1 VRDRGALVVGLA
13 LIGGGIALA
22 FTVGWILGLVVAILG
37 VGVLVMALRG

>member
-1 VRDRGALVVGLA
+1 MRDRGALIVGLA

-22 FTVGWILGLVVAILG
+22 LTVGWILGLIVAVLG

>member
-1 VRDRGALVVGLA
+1 VRDRGALIVGLA

-22 FTVGWILGLVVAILG
+22 LTVGWILGLIVAVLG